1 MTKKGLERELEN
13 EVRIQEIHYKEE
25 LRQ

>member
-1 MTKKGLERELEN
+1 MTKEGLERELEN